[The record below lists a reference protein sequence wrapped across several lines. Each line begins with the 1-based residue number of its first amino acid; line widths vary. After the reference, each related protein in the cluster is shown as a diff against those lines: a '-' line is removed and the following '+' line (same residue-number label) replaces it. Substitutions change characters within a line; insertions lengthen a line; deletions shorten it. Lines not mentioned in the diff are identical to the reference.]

1 MYRGTLSQHREG
13 SPQAQVQAALL
24 IPCGKIRFGIK
35 IEVKGI
41 NKFFRDPTSG
51 VTEAL
56 ADLLRHLWRLIW
68 TKSTKTN
75 FEKRKKIS
83 ICSSTV
89 SHIEFPCNL

>member
-41 NKFFRDPTSG
+41 NNFFRDPTSG

-56 ADLLRHLWRLIW
+56 ADLLRHHYCGVESASRGIFGNALLYG
-68 TKSTKTN
+68 
-75 FEKRKKIS
+75 
-83 ICSSTV
+83 
-89 SHIEFPCNL
+89 